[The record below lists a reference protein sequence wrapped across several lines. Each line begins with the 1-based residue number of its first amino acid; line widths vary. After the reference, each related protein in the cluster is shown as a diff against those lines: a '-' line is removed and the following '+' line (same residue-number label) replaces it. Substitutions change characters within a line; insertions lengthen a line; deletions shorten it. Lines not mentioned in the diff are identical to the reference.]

1 MAVPPCCGGSPP
13 HGERLHAVPA
23 HPPVPLPNRTMGV
36 TDVGVVFHRL
46 LQTLKLERDAFVWMD
61 FNDRATG
68 DAVILVAGTQVLI
81 ALGTGT
87 GIVSLF
93 NPVTLVSLMVSAAFF
108 WLLYTAATYVIV
120 TYLLDGHG
128 TFALFLRVTGFA
140 FPSLLLVIFSNLL
153 LDSLSI
159 GPPSFALVL
168 VLGAVWFVVIV
179 SRGITYAADLP
190 TPKALIGAIGG
201 YVAVTIV
208 QAILGGLRLF

>member
-1 MAVPPCCGGSPP
+1 
-13 HGERLHAVPA
+13 
-23 HPPVPLPNRTMGV
+23 MGV